1 MRIGKLISLI
11 ILLTA
16 LPAWGGMQPTAG
28 DLAIGEALQQ
38 DITVEPERVAHHL
51 FESMEWMV
59 TPPPRP
65 HPLPATFP
73 GLTSPP
79 TPGVKAPRPDGR

>member
-1 MRIGKLISLI
+1 MRIGKLISLV

-16 LPAWGGMQPTAG
+16 LPVWGMQPTAG

-38 DITVEPERVAHHL
+38 DITVEPERVSHHL
-51 FESMEWMV
+51 FKPVEWVV

-73 GLTSPP
+73 AVTSPP
-79 TPGVKAPRPDGR
+79 STGVEVPRPNP

>member
-1 MRIGKLISLI
+1 MAIGKLISLI

-38 DITVEPERVAHHL
+38 DITVEPERVTRRL
-51 FESMEWMV
+51 FESVEWV
-59 TPPPRP
+59 ANPPPRP
-65 HPLPATFP
+65 HPLPVAFP
-73 GLTSPP
+73 AVTAPP
-79 TPGVKAPRPDGR
+79 TTGVVVPRTERR

>member
-1 MRIGKLISLI
+1 MRIGKLISLV

-16 LPAWGGMQPTAG
+16 LPAWGMQPTAG

-38 DITVEPERVAHHL
+38 DITVEPERVAHQL
-51 FESMEWMV
+51 YKPVEWMV

-65 HPLPATFP
+65 HPLPANFP

-79 TPGVKAPRPDGR
+79 TRGVKAPRPESR